1 MLMSTVLR
9 TTVCL
14 VGAAVLLA
22 GCSTTVRGS
31 TVPGTSS
38 SSAAPT
44 TFADTGATAGTTGAT
59 TPSLRSV
66 VDPGPPDSTT
76 ASGTRR
82 NATPSAS
89 AAAPP
94 SSTSSATTSPPPTT
108 SVPGSATSSSAPS
121 THTPPRTTT
130 ATVVSSY
137 SPYAADGSLK
147 LAIDPQSY
155 EMNGTDCSGGPAS
168 GPGVL
173 ICGSTAASIKACWRE
188 PTTPWGTVWVDCVHD
203 PRDKQVEHFPAGQA
217 VSETA
222 NNVPWAVKLADGSVC
237 TIRTGGAWGPAP
249 TGMNWTFACDG
260 KTTALAS
267 PTNGPLVDETKPT
280 WTAFAADAA
289 STTPVARS
297 VNIVTA
303 YTAAATPALP
313 AVTTGG
319 SCPTARVLAT
329 LEGGQ
334 PEPGPPSCTSQWAVG
349 GFSYAGDDAIGVLKR
364 SGSTWVKV
372 DRETACTYPG
382 PMPVTLWE
390 AGCTTD

>member
-1 MLMSTVLR
+1 MPMSTALR
-9 TTVCL
+9 TTVYL
-14 VGAAVLLA
+14 VGAALLLA
-22 GCSTTVRGS
+22 GCSTTGRGS

-44 TFADTGATAGTTGAT
+44 TVADTGATPGTTGAT

-66 VDPGPPDSTT
+66 VDP
-76 ASGTRR
+76 
-82 NATPSAS
+82 
-89 AAAPP
+89 APP
-94 SSTSSATTSPPPTT
+94 SSTSLATISAPPTT
-108 SVPGSATSSSAPS
+108 SVPGGATSSSAPS

-147 LAIDPQSY
+147 LAIDPQAGF
-155 EMNGTDCSGGPAS
+155 MNGTDCYGMPAP
-168 GPGVL
+168 GPGTL
-173 ICGSTAASIKACWRE
+173 ICGTTAASMKACWRE

-203 PRDKQVEHFPAGQA
+203 PRDKQVEHFRAGQV

-267 PTNGPLVDETKPT
+267 PTSGPWVDETKPT

-297 VNIVTA
+297 VNIATA

-319 SCPTARVLAT
+319 SCPTARLLAT

-334 PEPGPPSCTSQWAVG
+334 PAPGPPSCTSQWAVG
-349 GFSYAGDDAIGVLKR
+349 GFSDAGLDAIGIVKR